1 MSMSPSIHNVSTATF
16 FSASKNVTAESLPQM
31 RVGPCTVIPARSDP
45 ELSLLSRQLADSAI
59 RAEARDA
66 RFDHGQLGIEADR
79 LLSKLF
85 GDVYQ
90 TDKVRHNNEEFS
102 TSDAALL
109 ERAKQATDYVVRS
122 DKHDKTAKNP
132 FEGLSREQLNLIVY
146 DEDGPYTINERR
158 AAFYGVS
165 DIESSWRRE
174 LMVRLDI
181 ESAANGGRTP
191 RFYTEVLA
199 QYLSLPAI
207 EQAQLPENYEAELIG
222 RIEENGGK
230 RDEIVIHTLFEIL
243 ARFLK
248 YQNAEGS
255 TKETEDHTASSS
267 SFNGVD
273 SPQVEMSSANSSIDL
288 TR

>member
-1 MSMSPSIHNVSTATF
+1 MSMSIHNVSTSSF
-16 FSASKNVTAESLPQM
+16 FRVSKDVTADSISQI
-31 RVGPCTVIPARSDP
+31 RVEPCAVNPSGSDP

-66 RFDHGQLGIEADR
+66 RFDRSQLGVEADR
-79 LLSKLF
+79 LLNQIF

-90 TDKVRHNNEEFS
+90 SDKTRHNNEQPKTF
-102 TSDAALL
+102 DAALL
-109 ERAKQATDYVVRS
+109 ERAARATEYVVRS

-174 LMVRLDI
+174 LMVRLDV
-181 ESAANGGRTP
+181 ESAANDGRTP

-230 RDEIVIHTLFEIL
+230 RDETVIHTLFEIL
-243 ARFLK
+243 ARLLK
-248 YQNAEGS
+248 YQNAAGL
-255 TKETEDHTASSS
+255 TGGTENEAATSSAFS
-267 SFNGVD
+267 GAD
-273 SPQVEMSSANSSIDL
+273 SPQVEMSSASRSIDL
-288 TR
+288 TK